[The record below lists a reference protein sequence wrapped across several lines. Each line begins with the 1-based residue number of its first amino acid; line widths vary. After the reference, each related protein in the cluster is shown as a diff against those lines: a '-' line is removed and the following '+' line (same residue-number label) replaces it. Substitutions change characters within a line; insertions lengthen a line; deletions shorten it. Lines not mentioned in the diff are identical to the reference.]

1 MVNHICG
8 LLQDCNISS
17 ALAMELLQTRS
28 KLSIYTFSCMQ
39 LNLIQIYL
47 VKNPTITSV
56 SNICISSEFKK
67 FFQFNDWN
75 PMKP

>member
-8 LLQDCNISS
+8 LLQDCSISC

-39 LNLIQIYL
+39 LNLIQIYRL
-47 VKNPTITSV
+47 KKTTITSV

-67 FFQFNDWN
+67 CFQFNDWN
-75 PMKP
+75 PVKP